1 MAIHAGFVL
10 IVSLL
15 IIEIS
20 QYFALGLTP
29 LVSLLGELI
38 LPEGRL
44 VTAYLEEV
52 SKTWRRSSY
61 CLGSLPLM
69 FLVGNWLI
77 WALRFLMIWRSLSLS
92 RFILTT
98 IAESSARVS

>member
-1 MAIHAGFVL
+1 M
-10 IVSLL
+10 SLL
-15 IIEIS
+15 TIEIS

-29 LVSLLGELI
+29 SGNLSGELI
-38 LPEGRL
+38 LPEERL
-44 VTAYLEEV
+44 VTAYLEGV
-52 SKTWRRSSY
+52 SEIWQYSSY

-98 IAESSARVS
+98 IAESSVRVS